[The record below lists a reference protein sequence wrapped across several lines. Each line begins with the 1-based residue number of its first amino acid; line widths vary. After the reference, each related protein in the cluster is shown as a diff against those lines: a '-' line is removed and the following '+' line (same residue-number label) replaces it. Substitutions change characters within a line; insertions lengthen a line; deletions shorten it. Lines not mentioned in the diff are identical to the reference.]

1 MNVVMF
7 NGSPHPEGVI
17 AAGFEIIKAEL
28 AAAGIGTDVIQVGGK
43 PVRGCIDCGGCR
55 KAPKGP
61 PSGAAQGE
69 KAAASPSGTRGLD
82 GVGCVLKDDGPHAG
96 FVNECRRKVEAADG
110 VILGSP
116 VYYGG
121 IAGNYKCFLD
131 RLFFQG
137 TRLDYKPAAVVASL
151 RRSGG
156 IATYHQ
162 LGNYLTLA
170 GAVIVPTCYWNVIH
184 GNTPDELAEDMEAVS
199 IMKVI
204 GKNMAWLLRSLDA
217 AKKTVPLPEHERR
230 NWTNFIH

>member
-1 MNVVMF
+1 MMRVVAF
-7 NGSPHPEGVI
+7 NGSPHPRGVI

-28 AAAGIGTDVIQVGGK
+28 AAAGIEMDVIQAGGK
-43 PVRGCIDCGGCR
+43 PLRGCIDCHGCR
-55 KAPKGP
+55 KPDAG
-61 PSGAAQGE
+61 
-69 KAAASPSGTRGLD
+69 
-82 GVGCVLKDDGPHAG
+82 GCVLRDEGPHAG
-96 FVNECRRKVEAADG
+96 FVNECRRKAEAADG

-121 IAGNYKCFLD
+121 IAGTYKCFLD

-156 IATYHQ
+156 IATFHQ
-162 LGNYLTLA
+162 LCNYLNLA
-170 GAVIVPTCYWNVIH
+170 GAIIVPTCYWNVIH
-184 GNTPDELAEDMEAVS
+184 GNTPDELSQDREAVS

-204 GKNMAWLLRSLDA
+204 GKNMAWLVRSLDA
-217 AKKTVPLPEHERR
+217 AKKTVPLSEHEPR